1 MPETG
6 SPGCLPVLPVALPGR
21 VSPGRP
27 DTAHAGHVLETLNTA
42 IHGCLDGEFDAMVTG
57 PVHKATINQAGYPF
71 SGHTEFIA
79 AECGGA
85 HPVMMLMNRDLRV
98 ALVTTH
104 VPLADVSALISAESL
119 EQTLT
124 IVNADLR
131 QKFGIAEP
139 RLLVCGLN
147 PHAGEEGYLG
157 REEIEIMTPTLEK
170 LRKNGLDLL
179 GPAPADTAFTTASLQ
194 NIDCVIAMYHDQGLP
209 ALKARGF
216 GETVNITLGL
226 PVIRTSV
233 DHGTAFSLAGSG
245 KADPGSLRAA
255 FDCAYQLC
263 RNAERP

>member
-6 SPGCLPVLPVALPGR
+6 SPGYLPVLPVAMPAR
-21 VSPGRP
+21 VSPGKP
-27 DTAHAGHVLETLNTA
+27 DPANAGHVLETLKTA
-42 IHGCLDGEFDAMVTG
+42 IRGCLGGEFHAMVTG
-57 PVHKATINQAGYPF
+57 PVHKASINQAGYPF

-85 HPVMMLMNRDLRV
+85 QPVMMLMNQSLRV

-104 VPLADVSALISAESL
+104 CPLSEVSPLITAERL

-131 QKFGIAEP
+131 QKFGIAGP

-147 PHAGEEGYLG
+147 PHAGEQGYLG
-157 REEIEIMTPTLEK
+157 REEIEIMVPTLEK
-170 LRKNGLDLL
+170 LRKNGLDLI
-179 GPAPADTAFTTASLQ
+179 GPAPADTAFTPESLHD
-194 NIDCVIAMYHDQGLP
+194 IDCVVAMYHDQGLP

-226 PVIRTSV
+226 PIIRTSV
-233 DHGTAFSLAGSG
+233 DHGTAFPLAGSG
-245 KADPGSLRAA
+245 KAEPASLLAA

-263 RNAERP
+263 RQVERP